1 MTESSKPVPRG
12 SVRRSGDAGFT
23 LVEVLVVLVIVVIL
37 AGVTVPAIVGMG
49 RGSALQGAISNVRST
64 LSLARQ
70 WAITNRKHTYVVF
83 PDVNPSS
90 TEAYAYRAYAVYEY
104 DPVTQVGQ
112 YVSDWKFL
120 PKGMVFDDDT
130 GLPQNVYKPVNEE
143 SLAYPENSSGSRD
156 LNVIGFKPTGSTL
169 RSSGYEVYLREG
181 YSEVDSGGMVNYGIV
196 HEEETDYGIQ
206 VSGLTGGARVINYH
220 GEP

>member
-1 MTESSKPVPRG
+1 MTVPSKPVSRG
-12 SVRRSGDAGFT
+12 AMRRSGRAGFT

-64 LSLARQ
+64 ISLARQ

-83 PDVNPSS
+83 PDVTLIARTSG
-90 TEAYAYRAYAVYEY
+90 EVYAYRAYAVYEY
-104 DPVTQVGQ
+104 DPITQVGQ

-120 PKGMVFDDDT
+120 PKGMVFDDDA
-130 GLPQNVYKPVNEE
+130 GRGQNVYGTDRKSV
-143 SLAYPENSSGSRD
+143 AYPENGSANEF
-156 LNVIGFKPTGSTL
+156 LNVIGFKPTGSAMVPT
-169 RSSGYEVYLREG
+169 GYEVYLREG
-181 YSEVDSGGMVNYGIV
+181 YSEVDGVLNYDIV
-196 HEEETDYGIQ
+196 HEDETDYGIQ